1 MAKTKKGRITKGKRK
16 IKTKKPKDYQTRKI
30 IYNTLKKN
38 YMNFNNKIWKK
49 ILTEKNWEKYFND
62 NWLDINKK
70 RDHGGY
76 ITPDEMKDLMG
87 NNTKL
92 PKELPSLKINENIT
106 NINIPTCAYNSKKY
120 QKTYIQTLRKFL
132 IEFNNEILQLD
143 LSENG
148 GGKTEVIA
156 SGLLPLFLLQPNKIL
171 TNIESKTVKAGLKI
185 INNEISNLPVDVGK
199 TKKMDIIPKKIE
211 VIMGEQTASAAEQ
224 IILALKV
231 MEDITQIEF
240 TGNPTAG
247 FTTWIE
253 YIDLPNGGGL
263 EYPIGTMTSINGIKS
278 RNDGKIYPDD
288 LNKTQKNI

>member
-106 NINIPTCAYNSKKY
+106 NIKIPTCAYNSKKY

-143 LSENG
+143 LSKNG

-185 INNEISNLPVDVGK
+185 INNEISNLPLDVGK

-263 EYPIGTMTSINGIKS
+263 EYPIGTMTSFSGIKS
-278 RNDGKIYPDD
+278 RDDGKLYTED
-288 LNKTQKNI
+288 LNK